1 MIHLHSMFAS
11 ETNPVSIG
19 QSSNSAPLS
28 QAKLDSFHGALSD
41 AVSSTLEKFGI
52 HPNAVKISITSART
66 VSKPVTTNPER
77 PVRIAPPAPGATSSG
92 TAGTSGSSSGTS
104 SSGTSSGSSAGSA
117 GASSTTSGPPNGGYD
132 PFLQAAYNNPY
143 ANAPLQYSTQPT
155 TQSAPPEDAQ
165 QVYDDSYWASQPA
178 PVQALRTMQN
188 QEQRE
193 ATATQLANEGYSID
207 VPIMVW
213 GWDPSITMA
222 MRQGEGYTWVPSALQ
237 AQVQVAPGLSSVG
250 TLAAYNPNNPPPGS
264 ITV

>member
-19 QSSNSAPLS
+19 QNSSSAPLS
-28 QAKLDSFHGALSD
+28 QAKLDGFHSALSD

-52 HPNAVKISITSART
+52 HPNAVKISITSAART
-66 VSKPVTTNPER
+66 VSKPVTINPEK
-77 PVRIAPPAPGATSSG
+77 PVRIAPPAPVGPSI
-92 TAGTSGSSSGTS
+92 
-104 SSGTSSGSSAGSA
+104 GSA
-117 GASSTTSGPPNGGYD
+117 PASSTTSGPPNGGYD
-132 PFLQAAYNNPY
+132 PFLQAAYSNPY
-143 ANAPLQYSTQPT
+143 ANSPLQSSTQPA
-155 TQSAPPEDAQ
+155 TQSAAPQDAQ
-165 QVYDDSYWASQPA
+165 QAYDDSYWASQPA
-178 PVQALRTMQN
+178 PVQALRTMQD
-188 QEQRE
+188 QEQRA

-250 TLAAYNPNNPPPGS
+250 TLSAYNANTPPPGS

>member
-11 ETNPVSIG
+11 ETNPVAIG
-19 QSSNSAPLS
+19 QNSHSAPLS

-66 VSKPVTTNPER
+66 VSKPVITNPEK
-77 PVRIAPPAPGATSSG
+77 PVRIAPPAPVAPSSG
-92 TAGTSGSSSGTS
+92 TTGTS
-104 SSGTSSGSSAGSA
+104 SA
-117 GASSTTSGPPNGGYD
+117 TSGPPNGGYD

-143 ANAPLQYSTQPT
+143 ANAPLQYSTQST
-155 TQSAPPEDAQ
+155 TQSAAPQDAQ
-165 QVYDDSYWASQPA
+165 QAYDDSYWASQPA

-193 ATATQLANEGYSID
+193 ATATQLASEGYSID

-222 MRQGEGYTWVPSALQ
+222 MRQSEGYTWVPSALQ
-237 AQVQVAPGLSSVG
+237 ASVEVAPGLSSVG
-250 TLAAYNPNNPPPGS
+250 TSAAYNPNNPPPGS
-264 ITV
+264 ISV

>member
-19 QSSNSAPLS
+19 QNSSSAPLS

-66 VSKPVTTNPER
+66 VSKPVTTNPEK
-77 PVRIAPPAPGATSSG
+77 PVRIAPPASSAPSSG
-92 TAGTSGSSSGTS
+92 SAGTS
-104 SSGTSSGSSAGSA
+104 SA
-117 GASSTTSGPPNGGYD
+117 TSGPPNGGYD
-132 PFLQAAYNNPY
+132 PFLQAAYSNPY

-155 TQSAPPEDAQ
+155 TQSAAPQDAQ
-165 QVYDDSYWASQPA
+165 QAYDDSYWASQPA

-193 ATATQLANEGYSID
+193 ATATQLASEGYSID

-222 MRQGEGYTWVPSALQ
+222 MRQSEGYTWVPSALQ
-237 AQVQVAPGLSSVG
+237 ASVEVAPGLSSLG
-250 TLAAYNPNNPPPGS
+250 TSAAYNPNNPPPGS

>member
-19 QSSNSAPLS
+19 QNSHSAPLS

-52 HPNAVKISITSART
+52 HPNAVKISITSAGRT
-66 VSKPVTTNPER
+66 VAKPVTTNPEK
-77 PVRIAPPAPGATSSG
+77 PVRIAPPASGATSSG
-92 TAGTSGSSSGTS
+92 SSSA
-104 SSGTSSGSSAGSA
+104 SAGSA
-117 GASSTTSGPPNGGYD
+117 PASSTTSGPPNGGYD

-155 TQSAPPEDAQ
+155 TQNAAPEDAQ
-165 QVYDDSYWASQPA
+165 QAYDDSYWASQPP

-213 GWDPSITMA
+213 GWDPSITTA
-222 MRQGEGYTWVPSALQ
+222 MRQSDGYTWVPSALQ
-237 AQVQVAPGLSSVG
+237 ASVEVAPGLSSVG

-264 ITV
+264 IAV

>member
-19 QSSNSAPLS
+19 QNTGNAPLS

-52 HPNAVKISITSART
+52 HPNAVKISITSAART
-66 VSKPVTTNPER
+66 VTKPVTTNPEK
-77 PVRIAPPAPGATSSG
+77 PVRIAPPAPVATSSG
-92 TAGTSGSSSGTS
+92 TTGTS
-104 SSGTSSGSSAGSA
+104 SA
-117 GASSTTSGPPNGGYD
+117 TSGPPNGGYD
-132 PFLQAAYNNPY
+132 PFLQAAYSNPF
-143 ANAPLQYSTQPT
+143 ANAPLQSSTQPT
-155 TQSAPPEDAQ
+155 TQSAAPEDAQ
-165 QVYDDSYWASQPA
+165 QAFDDSYWASQPA

-193 ATATQLANEGYSID
+193 ATATQLASEGYSID

-222 MRQGEGYTWVPSALQ
+222 MRQSEGYTWVPSALQ
-237 AQVQVAPGLSSVG
+237 AQVQVAPGLSSMG
-250 TLAAYNPNNPPPGS
+250 TLAAYNANTPPPGS